1 MPSPKWKSLLQ
12 KNSNNDSKNEGV
24 SRRTEDPQQE
34 IQIKDV
40 NSFIKRKKNIVTL
53 SYYKT
58 QLQGQFFSETI
69 SKKM

>member
-1 MPSPKWKSLLQ
+1 MPSPKWKSSLQ